1 MLEIKKL
8 KFQYEENIPLLQNI
22 SFSANPGDIIWL
34 QGSNGCGKSTLLRI
48 IAQLIEVDYELYYN
62 QKNFESKEEVLTNL
76 IYIPSEPYLFDYLTG
91 EENAEFLR
99 TLFDISKTEFHQF
112 FSKMTE
118 EFQIKH
124 ALQKF
129 VQEYSLGMRHK
140 LYWSAVFSRSAPII
154 LLDEPF
160 SSLDNN
166 SQEIAIRMLKQKAT
180 EGAIIIFVS
189 HLPEISEKL
198 ATRGM
203 TLEDGTITNRF

>member
-1 MLEIKKL
+1 MLEIKNL

-22 SFSANPGDIIWL
+22 SFSAKPGDIIWL

-62 QKNFESKEEVLTNL
+62 QKKMGSKEEILTDL

-91 EENAEFLR
+91 EENAEFLQ
-99 TLFDISKTEFHQF
+99 TLFDISESDFHKF
-112 FSKMTE
+112 FLEMTE
-118 EFQIKH
+118 EFKVKH
-124 ALQKF
+124 VLQKF

-140 LYWSAVFSRSAPII
+140 LYWSAVFARNAPII

-160 SSLDNN
+160 SSLDKS
-166 SQEIAIRMLKQKAT
+166 SQEIAIRMLKQKAA

-189 HLPEISEKL
+189 HLPEISDKL
-198 ATRGM
+198 ATRGL
-203 TLEDGTITNRF
+203 TLEDGTIINRF